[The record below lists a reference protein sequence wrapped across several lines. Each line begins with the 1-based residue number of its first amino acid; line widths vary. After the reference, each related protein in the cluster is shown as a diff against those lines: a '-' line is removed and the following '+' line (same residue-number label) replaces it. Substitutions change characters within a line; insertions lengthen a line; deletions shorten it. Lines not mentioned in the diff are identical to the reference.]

1 MNQTLIL
8 PNLQATHVYKNDWYD
23 FVIKRVAIVD
33 EETHL
38 RDSHQ
43 GDVSVF
49 WHGTGRRGARG
60 GSVIVCRCRKYR
72 HGDMIQV
79 SISAQ
84 GCLVDKM
91 YDVQP
96 QLTQLVGPERWK
108 RIFCLHG
115 VKRAFVWVV
124 VGDLKVDVEWSVKV
138 CVNVFVYMC
147 VGYVWGSAYVC
158 VVLEM
163 EHRQASLT
171 TESIPQL
178 MTRKFV
184 KKKGHRMHNKIRT
197 SRTW

>member
-33 EETHL
+33 EETHPK
-38 RDSHQ
+38 DSHQ

-115 VKRAFVWVV
+115 VKRAFVWLV

-138 CVNVFVYMC
+138 CVNMNVYVYMYMYVGVCMGVGIC
-147 VGYVWGSAYVC
+147 VCSPWDGTQTGQFNYWKHPAADDQKI
-158 VVLEM
+158 
-163 EHRQASLT
+163 R
-171 TESIPQL
+171 
-178 MTRKFV
+178 
-184 KKKGHRMHNKIRT
+184 KKKR
-197 SRTW
+197 SPYAQ